1 MKHEH
6 KFAFPIWWIW
16 KELPVEPPSEKQAVS
31 VSSPNKTV
39 DTSRTNLA
47 AVIIPK
53 NEKTK
58 FNQQS

>member
-6 KFAFPIWWIW
+6 KFAFPIWWIR
-16 KELPVEPPSEKQAVS
+16 KELPVEPPCEKQAVS